1 MFSRVDD
8 FLATWKQHSNGTQKY
23 LDALTDDSLHQKSAA
38 EERTVARAA
47 WHIVTSLSEMAGRTG
62 LKLSG
67 PSESSPIPKTAKE
80 IADGYRSLSD
90 SLAEEVRKNWKDATL
105 QVEDDMYGSNWKRG
119 LTLRIIIDHEIHH
132 RGQLS
137 VLMRQAGLK
146 IPGIFGPSLEEWTQH
161 GLKPPEV

>member
-1 MFSRVDD
+1 MFTRIED
-8 FLATWKQHSNGTQKY
+8 FLATWKQHSSGTQRY
-23 LDALTDDSLHQKSAA
+23 FDALTDSSLQQKSAA
-38 EERTVARAA
+38 GERTIARAA

-67 PSESSPIPKTAKE
+67 PSESAPIPKTAKE
-80 IADGYRSLSD
+80 ITEGYRQLSH
-90 SLAEEVRKNWKDATL
+90 SLAEEVRKNWNDASL

-137 VLMRQAGLK
+137 ILMRQAGLK
-146 IPGIFGPSLEEWTQH
+146 VPGIFGPSLEEWSQH
-161 GLKPPEV
+161 GMKPPEI